1 MAFHNEVGRWGEQA
15 ACDYLV
21 TQGYAIIERNC
32 KVNRIE
38 IDIVACKDTLIC
50 FIEVKTR
57 SSDEIDPVY
66 AIDDKKMRRVCRA
79 ADAYIKIHNLPLT
92 PQIDI
97 ITVIGNPLSGITRIE
112 HYPDCYLPT
121 PVTAKIG

>member
-1 MAFHNEVGRWGEQA
+1 MAYHNEVGLWGEQA

-21 TQGYAIIERNC
+21 TQGYAIVERNC
-32 KVNRIE
+32 KIHRIE
-38 IDIVACKDTLIC
+38 IDIIASKNNTIC

-57 SSDEIDPVY
+57 SSDDNDPVY
-66 AIDDKKMRRVCRA
+66 AIDDKKMKRMCRA
-79 ADAYIKIHNLPLT
+79 ADAYVRLHDLPLI

-97 ITVIGNPLSGITRIE
+97 ITVIGNPMAGVARIE
-112 HYPDCYLPT
+112 HFPDCYLPT

>member
-21 TQGYAIIERNC
+21 TQGYTLMERNC
-32 KVNRIE
+32 KIHRIE
-38 IDIVACKDTLIC
+38 IDIIACKADTIC

-66 AIDDKKMRRVCRA
+66 AIDDRKMKRMCRA
-79 ADAYIKIHNLPLT
+79 ANNYVNAHDLHLN

-97 ITVIGNPLSGITRIE
+97 ITVIGNPVSGILRIE
-112 HYPDCYLPT
+112 HYPDCYLPS